1 MSLRAS
7 PPELFAWLEQNRV
20 VHVVLRDGHR
30 LRDSRVKD
38 VDLLMDDRAL
48 PGLKAAFRSR
58 RSGAKFDCYG
68 VWGLHGSDYHG
79 FPHLPERLGRQILD
93 RRRQVAGIWVPHP
106 LDELDA
112 LLYHL
117 AYHKNLQSGVHV
129 SDPARS
135 ILTPDT
141 ERLAVLQKECGV
153 TVTCT
158 LEEFQRHLESRD
170 LSVSD
175 ARLIA
180 YIEHDF
186 RHGRKSLFHARL
198 QDRHPGELNLFVIR
212 EVAVRYGMIEAF
224 IERLRE
230 HYRIVSIKS
239 IDWWTRL
246 TRAGHMRGGKWRRGG
261 RPHIA
266 VVVFDMAPVPTTADE
281 REVHPFVFNSNQF
294 HKVEWRDWFCGA
306 TSARPKDNPIH
317 STDNEA
323 EALGHLP
330 LFFSAEERE
339 KIKRSLSALRSE
351 VSR

>member
-1 MSLRAS
+1 M
-7 PPELFAWLEQNRV
+7 
-20 VHVVLRDGHR
+20 
-30 LRDSRVKD
+30 KD
-38 VDLLMDDRAL
+38 VDLLIDDQAL
-48 PGLKAAFRSR
+48 PGLKTAFRNR
-58 RSGAKFDCYG
+58 RSGAKIDCYG
-68 VWGLHGSDYHG
+68 IRGLHGSDYHG

-93 RRRQVAGIWVPHP
+93 RRRQVADIWVPHP

-141 ERLAVLQKECGV
+141 ERLAVLRKECGV

-212 EVAVRYGMIEAF
+212 EVAVRFGMIEAF

-230 HYRIVSIKS
+230 RYQIVSIKS

-246 TRAGHMRGGKWRRGG
+246 TRARHMRGGKWRRGG
-261 RPHIA
+261 RPYIA
-266 VVVFDMAPVPTTADE
+266 VIVFDMAPVPTTADE
-281 REVHPFVFNSNQF
+281 REVHPFVFNRNQF
-294 HKVEWRDWFCGA
+294 TKVEWRDWFCRA